1 VAAGMLAGMRVDGGI
16 SNDLT
21 AVPRQA
27 QKAEEDGY
35 DAVWSAETGHDP
47 FLSLAIAV
55 EHTRRLELGTGI
67 AVAFGRNP
75 MIVATIARDLNAYSG
90 GRFLLGLGSQVKPH
104 IEKRYSMPWSHP
116 APRMREFISAMR
128 AIWDC
133 WQNGTKLDFRG
144 DFYTYTL
151 MTPFFDPGPDEHGVP
166 KVFRAAVG
174 EHMTRVAGEVADGIL
189 VHGFTT
195 ERYLREVTMPTIEGA
210 LLELGRARADFQV
223 SYPAFVVTGD
233 TEEQL
238 AAAAADVR
246 KQVAFYGSTPA
257 YRSVLELHGWGDL
270 QTELHTL
277 SKRGDWD
284 EMGRRIEDEIL
295 DAFAV
300 VGTPEEIPGLLR
312 KRYADLVDRMS
323 LYMPYAGED
332 FARRIVSG
340 LREIS

>member
-1 VAAGMLAGMRVDGGI
+1 MLAGMRVDGKI
-16 SNDLT
+16 SSDLT
-21 AVPRQA
+21 AVARQA
-27 QKAEEDGY
+27 QQAEDEGY
-35 DAVWSAETGHDP
+35 DGAWSAETGHDP
-47 FLSLAIAV
+47 FLPLLIAA
-55 EHTRRLELGTGI
+55 EHTQRLEVGTGI

-75 MIVATIARDLNAYSG
+75 MIVATIGRDLNAYSG

-144 DFYTYTL
+144 EFYTYTL
-151 MTPFFDPGPDEHGVP
+151 MTPFFDPGPNEHGVP
-166 KVFRAAVG
+166 KVFLAAVG
-174 EHMTRVAGEVADGIL
+174 EHMTKVAGEVADGIL
-189 VHGFTT
+189 VHAFTT
-195 ERYLREVTMPTIEGA
+195 ERYLREVTMPTIEAA
-210 LLELGRARADFQV
+210 LATSGRLRAEFQV

-233 TEEQL
+233 TEEQM
-238 AAAAADVR
+238 AAAATDVR
-246 KQVAFYGSTPA
+246 KQIAFYGSTPA
-257 YRSVLELHGWGDL
+257 YRSVLETHGWGDL
-270 QTELHTL
+270 QTELNTL

-300 VGTPEEIPGLLR
+300 VGSPEEIPGLLQ
-312 KRYADLVDRMS
+312 KRYADLVDRIS
-323 LYMPYAGED
+323 LYMPYAADD
-332 FARRIVSG
+332 FARSIVSR